1 MSSLQNKTKKAVI
14 FGTSGQAEVMD
25 HLIMNDSGYDVVAF
39 TSTDDFIK
47 TNSIYGRPLVA
58 FEDIEK
64 KYSPSEFEMHIA
76 IGYNT
81 QNKTRE
87 RFYHEAKAKGY
98 KLLTYISSK
107 CTNYARS
114 IGDNCFIFE
123 DNTIQPFVEIGN
135 NCILWSGNHIG
146 HHSVV
151 EENVFISSHVV
162 ISGHCR
168 IGHHSFL
175 GVNSTLRDGIK
186 IAPFTTLGAGC
197 LIVKDTEEG
206 QTYIGT
212 KASLYIKKD

>member
-1 MSSLQNKTKKAVI
+1 MKKTKKAII
-14 FGTSGQAEVMD
+14 FGTSGQAEVMAYLFD
-25 HLIMNDSGYDVVAF
+25 HDSEYEVVAF
-39 TSTDDFIK
+39 TSTKDFI
-47 TNSIYGRPLVA
+47 TGSEVYGRPLVA
-58 FEDIEK
+58 FEEIEK
-64 KYSPSEFEMHIA
+64 DFPPGKFEMHIA

-81 QNKTRE
+81 QNTVRE
-87 RFYHEAKAKGY
+87 KFYNEAKNKGY
-98 KLLTYISSK
+98 KLITYISSK
-107 CTNYARS
+107 CTNYAAS

-123 DNTIQPFVEIGN
+123 DNTIQPFVKIGN

-151 EENVFISSHVV
+151 EDNVFISSHVV

-206 QTYIGT
+206 KTYIGT
-212 KASLYIKKD
+212 KASEIQPKK